1 MNAAAGS
8 FASGTIDRFSWLR
21 ALARGALFLFANLTI
36 VPLYAMAV
44 GPFRP
49 WQRALQL
56 AWCRAMCAA
65 AGLRVHTLGE
75 QCRGGPILYV
85 VNHVSYLD
93 IPVVSGAVEGC
104 FVAKAEVADWPIF
117 GTVGRVTKAVF
128 VRRVGAQARTQRD
141 EMLSR
146 LLAGENLILFPE
158 GTSTD
163 GSAVAPFKSSLFGIA
178 ERLPPGLGLTIQP
191 LSIAYTH
198 DADGIPLSGARRALY
213 GWFGDTTMAPH
224 IWRVLGLKGCRVELR
239 FHPPITVAANADRK
253 QLAVQTQAMVAAGV
267 AAANATMGATA
278 CAGSAAAMPLSAA
291 ARATAGAGRQSEPA
305 AH

>member
-1 MNAAAGS
+1 MTGAAGS
-8 FASGTIDRFSWLR
+8 LGGGTADRFSRLR
-21 ALARGALFLFANLTI
+21 AVARGALFLLANLTI
-36 VPLYAMAV
+36 VPLYAIAV
-44 GPFRP
+44 GPFRS
-49 WQRALQL
+49 WQRGLQL

-65 AGLRVHTLGE
+65 AGLRVEMVGE
-75 QCRGGPILYV
+75 QYRGGPILFV
-85 VNHVSYLD
+85 ANHISYLD

-117 GTVGRVTKAVF
+117 GTVGKVTRAVF
-128 VRRVGAQARTQRD
+128 IKRVGAQARTQRD
-141 EMLSR
+141 EMLAR
-146 LLAGENLILFPE
+146 LLAGENLILFAE

-198 DADGIPLSGARRALY
+198 DADGAPLNGRRRALY
-213 GWFGDTTMAPH
+213 GWFGDATMAPH
-224 IWRVLGLKGCRVELR
+224 IWRVLGMKGCRAELR

-253 QLAVQTQAMVAAGV
+253 QLAAEAQAMVAAGV
-267 AAANATMGATA
+267 AAANAAMGAA
-278 CAGSAAAMPLSAA
+278 IGARSATAMPLSAT
-291 ARATAGAGRQSEPA
+291 ARAVAGAGRQSGPA